1 MFPYGKGLGK
11 EKYLL
16 AEQGQSHFCR
26 IKNIS
31 AGLSYHENMFH
42 IGISLFF
49 FLYLWLLDPHNPAS
63 EQGRGKS
70 LGAIRSLTPGS
81 DSFYSIHKG
90 ASHLL

>member
-49 FLYLWLLDPHNPAS
+49 FYIFGYWIHITQPLSRDEARAS
-63 EQGRGKS
+63 VPSG
-70 LGAIRSLTPGS
+70 P
-81 DSFYSIHKG
+81 
-90 ASHLL
+90 